1 LHSIPSI
8 MAHPSVK
15 IPRNTYVLDSSN
27 DVLTAADGEFFSSF
41 TVVSGTSVTVNGGG
55 IFEYLAADASD
66 GQTHLTSDGSATLA
80 SDHDAGI
87 YEVLGTADIAIPVA
101 AGMTVYGRFTKISV
115 GNSKVIAYK

>member
-1 LHSIPSI
+1 

-55 IFEYLAADASD
+55 IFEYLAEDGSD
-66 GQTHLTSDGSATLA
+66 GASHLTADGSATLGGEHA
-80 SDHDAGI
+80 AGI
-87 YEVLGTADIAIPVA
+87 YEVLGTKDFAIPVA

-115 GNSKVIAYK
+115 GSSKVIAYK

>member
-1 LHSIPSI
+1 

-55 IFEYLAADASD
+55 IFEFLAENGSD
-66 GQTHLTSDGSATLA
+66 GASHLTTDGSATLA
-80 SDHDAGI
+80 STHAAGI
-87 YEVLGTADIAIPVA
+87 YEVLGNKDISIPVA
-101 AGMTVYGRFTKISV
+101 AGMTVYGRFTKINV
-115 GNSKVIAYK
+115 GSSKVIAYK